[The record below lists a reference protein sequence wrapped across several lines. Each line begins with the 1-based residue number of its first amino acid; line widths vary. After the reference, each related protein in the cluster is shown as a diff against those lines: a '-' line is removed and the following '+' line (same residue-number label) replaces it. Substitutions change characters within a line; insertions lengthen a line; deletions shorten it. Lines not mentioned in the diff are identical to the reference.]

1 MRNLA
6 IALAAVS
13 ALVTGAAIST
23 PASAMDYPYCL
34 QGRETG
40 YPGDCQ
46 YQSYQQCQASASGR
60 DAYCG
65 TNPRVAYNQQRG
77 WNQNRR

>member
-1 MRNLA
+1 MRHLA

-13 ALVTGAAIST
+13 SLVTVAAVTT

-40 YPGDCQ
+40 YPGECS
-46 YQSYQQCQASASGR
+46 YRTYQQCQASASGR
-60 DAYCG
+60 DAFCG
-65 TNPRVAYNQQRG
+65 INPRVAYNQQRG